1 MKKPFS
7 ILFFSFALA
16 SLGHSATYA
25 SNFDNLTVGDLPGQ
39 GGWSI
44 SGAPSSSDSP
54 GQVATPGS
62 GNNVVAFGYYDLNS
76 GSNSAYLSH
85 SYGESLVGT
94 SDGYTQFLVSVGIVD
109 SSDSDFPNRDTF
121 GFTFRDGQDQ
131 NLFSIN
137 FTPRAQSGIPQ
148 STTRVDDVTW
158 SNYVTGQSSV
168 IGTLSE
174 GFSTTIDLKFE
185 KFGLNDVK
193 FTLKSEGVQVATGN
207 LTGLASSTIATFG
220 ATVNSVDS
228 SGVMGGN
235 QLVFDNISLIP
246 EPSAALL
253 SLLGASLTLI
263 RRRRA

>member
-39 GGWSI
+39 DGWSI
-44 SGAPSSSDSP
+44 SGAPISSSP
-54 GQVATPGS
+54 GQVATPAGGS
-62 GNNVVAFGYYDLNS
+62 GNNVVAFGYYDLDS

-94 SDGYTQFLVSVGIVD
+94 SDGYTQFLVTVGIVD
-109 SSDSDFPNRDTF
+109 SGSDFPNRDTF
-121 GFTFRDGQDQ
+121 GFTFRDVQNQ

-137 FTPRAQSGIPQ
+137 FTPKAESG
-148 STTRVDDVTW
+148 TTRVDDVTW

-174 GFSTTIDLKFE
+174 GSSTTIDLKFE

-193 FTLKSEGVQVATGN
+193 FTLKSEGFQVATGN